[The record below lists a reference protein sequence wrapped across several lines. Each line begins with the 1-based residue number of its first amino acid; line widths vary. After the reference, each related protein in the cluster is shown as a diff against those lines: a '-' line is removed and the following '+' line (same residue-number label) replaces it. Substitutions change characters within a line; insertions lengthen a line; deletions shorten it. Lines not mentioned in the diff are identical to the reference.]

1 MAECINEKLAH
12 AEAKRLEETGKLLQK
27 VKHMN
32 KRVSEAE
39 KKRGEMEPYDYSEK
53 EAKLQLAEAK
63 RLEETGKLLER
74 VQQMN
79 KRVSEAE
86 RKRGEIGPYDFSHK
100 EAKLQSA
107 EERKA
112 ALLKET
118 QDRAAANVAKV
129 AKARQLA
136 QKRLQ
141 RLQLMQE
148 SLQVPRAVE
157 LVKVI

>member
-1 MAECINEKLAH
+1 
-12 AEAKRLEETGKLLQK
+12 
-27 VKHMN
+27 
-32 KRVSEAE
+32 
-39 KKRGEMEPYDYSEK
+39 
-53 EAKLQLAEAK
+53 
-63 RLEETGKLLER
+63 LER

-86 RKRGEIGPYDFSHK
+86 RKRGEIEPHDFSHK

-118 QDRAAANVAKV
+118 QERAAAEVAKV

-148 SLQVPRAVE
+148 SLQVPRGVE
-157 LVKVI
+157 FFKLT